1 MLLRHPGNAYCQ
13 KNTEHQNVPPAAQ
26 NADIDA
32 HPHITS
38 CHLEHQ
44 PSSCG
49 SCGTSVSAMAC
60 KLIGGKH
67 RKYALSA
74 YINDFDAHCFCGEE
88 QVAVMGDQRK
98 IPVDLHFLYCRHKA
112 GGASNQQTVWWNFA
126 VSDSSLG

>member
-1 MLLRHPGNAYCQ
+1 M
-13 KNTEHQNVPPAAQ
+13 
-26 NADIDA
+26 
-32 HPHITS
+32 
-38 CHLEHQ
+38 CHLLPRMQIMMLTPHQ
-44 PSSCG
+44 RD
-49 SCGTSVSAMAC
+49 
-60 KLIGGKH
+60 GGKH